1 MTYLDTI
8 TLNDDADITKVN
20 ENFETTDSMLKQN
33 ANNIENE
40 VNRATE
46 RETTL
51 NTAINQANTAITQ
64 LRAGKQDVL
73 TAGDNITIEDN
84 VISAVGGGGGDSLCV
99 NILYDDL
106 KDLRDNGNLVPGQ
119 QYRIT
124 DYTLVVDS
132 DITIG
137 SVTRTVYR
145 SAGHQF
151 DIIVTADSES
161 VLNENARAALHDG
174 DTYFAD
180 CDLSAWKLKYTIDND
195 KSRIQNIS
203 ANGKGLI
210 YYMEDESGNAF
221 PYDFKNI
228 QFRRYKVTANSDIYH
243 TNQYVGQY
251 VGLYSY
257 YEDYKWPN
265 TCTFDDN
272 DYIWCYTASYVDSSY
287 TTVQD
292 TTVEP
297 SRLFIDNRVEAKWN
311 WYQNF
316 NDIVFIQVEGQNQSN
331 QGNRFNNF
339 TTSCIT
345 SIGTFVR
352 NTFDG
357 LGYFTSLTNFISNSF
372 GEQASSLTF
381 GTSNSNISFLN
392 SCAHNYFGDNIHNIS
407 FGNACSYNVL
417 KDNCNRISIG
427 DNSNSNQFETSVVI
441 CSFEN
446 GCSSNIV
453 GVSSYDIHLGDE
465 NTGNTFGSNNY
476 RIDFSQRCHTNT
488 LGNSCENIMLSSN
501 CNNNTFNANVKGI
514 NVVIGKTN
522 TTFTTAQNN
531 SVVTS

>member
-1 MTYLDTI
+1 MIFVYDKNKTDKLLSDKVSITQDTQDNGKYLGIENGKVVPKNI
-8 TLNDDADITKVN
+8 TTPPQTELMI
-20 ENFETTDSMLKQN
+20 ETTY
-33 ANNIENE
+33 ANL
-40 VNRATE
+40 V
-46 RETTL
+46 
-51 NTAINQANTAITQ
+51 
-64 LRAGKQDVL
+64 
-73 TAGDNITIEDN
+73 
-84 VISAVGGGGGDSLCV
+84 S
-99 NILYDDL
+99 
-106 KDLRDNGNLVPGQ
+106 LRDNGNLIPGQ

-210 YYMEDESGNAF
+210 YYMEDEFGNAF

-228 QFRRYKVTANSDIYH
+228 QFRRYKVTANSDTHH

-265 TCTFDDN
+265 TCTFDDS
-272 DYIWCYTASYVDSSY
+272 DYIWCYTASYVNSGY

-292 TTVEP
+292 TTVATKP
-297 SRLFIDNRVEAKWN
+297 SIFIDNKVDAKWN
-311 WYQNF
+311 WWQNF
-316 NDIVFIQVEGQNQSN
+316 NDIVFFQVDGQNQAN

-339 TTSCIT
+339 TVSCIT
-345 SIGTFVR
+345 SIGIFVR
-352 NTFDG
+352 NMFDTMN
-357 LGYFTSLTNFISNSF
+357 YFVSDNNFIGNIIKS
-372 GEQASSLTF
+372 QASNLTF
-381 GTSNSNISFLN
+381 GSSCVNNYIDNSSGGNHFGNNCRKIHINSHSYNNNIGNDCENIYFN
-392 SCAHNYFGDNIHNIS
+392 SSCDANVIKDSCNRIS
-407 FGNACSYNVL
+407 FGNNCSSNKLEASVL
-417 KDNCNRISIG
+417 L
-427 DNSNSNQFETSVVI
+427 

-446 GCSSNIV
+446 GCNLNNI
-453 GVSSYDIHLGDE
+453 GTGSYDIHLGDE
-465 NTGNTFGSNNY
+465 NTSNTFGSNNI
-476 RIDFSQRCHTNT
+476 RIDFSQRCHNNT

-501 CNNNTFNANVKGI
+501 CNSNTFNANVK
-514 NVVIGKTN
+514 NVNVAIFKAN

-531 SVVTS
+531 TVITS